1 MSKSIN
7 GTGVVAGV
15 AYAPAVWVRPRPE
28 LPQPGASIA
37 EDARDSEFER
47 FKQAAEVVADRLTT
61 RAEDADGHAKEVL
74 IATAGMAKD
83 RGWHKA
89 VKKNI
94 AGGHNAEYAV
104 VGATDKFV
112 AMFEAAGG
120 VMAERTTD
128 LRDVRDRVIAQ
139 LRGEDEPGLPHI
151 EGEAVLFADDLAPA
165 DTATLDTNHVKALVT
180 ELGGPTSHTAIIA
193 RQLDIPCIVAVG
205 KSLRDIESS
214 TVVFI
219 DGAVGTVTTDADE
232 AEAHKA
238 VADYKVRAEK
248 VAQWTGPAQTKD
260 GHAIQVLANV
270 ADGNAARLAAQSQAE
285 GIGLYRTELSFLS
298 ASSEPSV
305 DEQAK
310 IYGKVFEAFPDSKV
324 VVRTLDA
331 GSDKPISYATL
342 DDEENPALGVRGLR
356 IARDNESLLTRQ
368 LDAIAQAAA
377 QRNEKAQTWVMAPMV
392 ATSTEAQWFAE
403 LCRER
408 GLVPGAMVEVPAAAL
423 MADIIMPHLD
433 FVSIGTNDLTQYT
446 MAADRLSPQL
456 AYLTDPWQP
465 AVLRLIQH
473 TCIGGAD
480 NNVPVGVCG
489 EAAADP
495 ILACVLVGL

>member
-15 AYAPAVWVRPRPE
+15 AYAPAVWVRPRPDM
-28 LPQPGASIA
+28 PQPDASIA

-47 FKQAAEVVADRLTT
+47 FQQAAEVVAGRLQE
-61 RAEDADGHAKEVL
+61 RAAEADGHAKEVL
-74 IATAGMAKD
+74 DATAGMVKD

-112 AMFEAAGG
+112 AMFESAGG

-128 LRDVRDRVIAQ
+128 LRDVRDRVIAE
-139 LRGEDEPGLPHI
+139 LRGEEEPGLPHI
-151 EGEAVLFADDLAPA
+151 DGEAILLADDLAPA
-165 DTATLDTNHVKALVT
+165 DTATLDTTHVKALVT

-193 RQLDIPCIVAVG
+193 RQLDIPCIVAAG
-205 KSLRDIESS
+205 KSLREIDSS
-214 TVVFI
+214 TVIFV
-219 DGAVGTVTTDADE
+219 DGALGTIATGADV
-232 AEAHKA
+232 AEARQA

-248 VAQWTGPAQTKD
+248 IAQWTGPAHTKD

-298 ASSEPSV
+298 ANSEPSV

-310 IYGKVFEAFPDSKV
+310 VYGKVFDAFPDSKV

-356 IARDNESLLTRQ
+356 IAR
-368 LDAIAQAAA
+368 
-377 QRNEKAQTWVMAPMV
+377 
-392 ATSTEAQWFAE
+392 
-403 LCRER
+403 
-408 GLVPGAMVEVPAAAL
+408 
-423 MADIIMPHLD
+423 
-433 FVSIGTNDLTQYT
+433 
-446 MAADRLSPQL
+446 
-456 AYLTDPWQP
+456 
-465 AVLRLIQH
+465 
-473 TCIGGAD
+473 
-480 NNVPVGVCG
+480 
-489 EAAADP
+489 
-495 ILACVLVGL
+495 